1 MRKQMINRSAVS
13 AFVLISTLMLG
24 FSPFAKADCPANAI
38 KGTWIANGSYWTPVS
53 DVAADIGWFTCK
65 LQINSSGKIRTTK
78 ESSCKDENGTKT
90 VVTSGKFSVS
100 KSCRVSGVI
109 RFGGGTNIELSG
121 GQMSASAG
129 DHISAN
135 GLLANGPREYSMVI
149 TKRPE

>member
-78 ESSCKDENGTKT
+78 ESSCKDERNEDGGYKWQIL
-90 VVTSGKFSVS
+90 GNEKL
-100 KSCRVSGVI
+100 SC
-109 RFGGGTNIELSG
+109 FGSYKIWRRHQYRTLRR
-121 GQMSASAG
+121 
-129 DHISAN
+129 AN
-135 GLLANGPREYSMVI
+135 ERICG
-149 TKRPE
+149 